1 MFIVE
6 NLDNT
11 EENKNYLESVLNYKS
26 NKLSL

>member
-6 NLDNT
+6 NLDT
-11 EENKNYLESVLNYKS
+11 EENKNYPESVLNYKS